1 MSSSVHADNKK
12 EDVLIFLEG
21 PTQGLND
28 TTVTGEKKYLIDLT
42 ENNEKICLN
51 LHYNEVNINLKRN
64 YIVAVP
70 LFLGNI

>member
-42 ENNEKICLN
+42 
-51 LHYNEVNINLKRN
+51 
-64 YIVAVP
+64 
-70 LFLGNI
+70 

>member
-21 PTQGLND
+21 PAQGLND

-51 LHYNEVNINLKRN
+51 LHYNEVNINLKQS
-64 YIVAVP
+64 I
-70 LFLGNI
+70 LIL